1 MSLFFCFFGFLFFGF
16 STGFGHCTQENQKEN
31 LWTQDR
37 LQAMSLFFLVCF
49 FSFAI
54 SENSYAHPVWLIVI
68 LLSFNLLLCYLSSP
82 STLYGHGGGGR

>member
-1 MSLFFCFFGFLFFGF
+1 MSLFFFVFLGVGF

-37 LQAMSLFFLVCF
+37 LQAMSLFF
-49 FSFAI
+49 SFAM

-82 STLYGHGGGGR
+82 WL